1 MVPGLRVQEFHIGSF
16 KWDIVPLQE
25 GVCQSFPCITI
36 RSYVDVVAF
45 HFVVLPKFCNQ
56 TVGCTPRSRPIQSMV
71 VLLDDMI
78 QHNSCWMLRHQTCLA
93 RDVLTTFR
101 ELDERPSGTQTCA
114 GKSSME
120 LFLGKSMGYCPLP
133 RWIAGDGIST
143 HPPKAHKEA
152 QW

>member
-25 GVCQSFPCITI
+25 GVCQSFPCIAI
-36 RSYVDVVAF
+36 WSYVDVVAF

-78 QHNSCWMLRHQTCLA
+78 QHNSCWVLSRKILPTDMTNEWPVPPKKLACPAPMWCHVTNPKLDDVSSQSKKLIGFIISKLRDIQVE
-93 RDVLTTFR
+93 R
-101 ELDERPSGTQTCA
+101 LDE
-114 GKSSME
+114 
-120 LFLGKSMGYCPLP
+120 
-133 RWIAGDGIST
+133 
-143 HPPKAHKEA
+143 
-152 QW
+152 